1 MSFMVH
7 LEIQRPNRPS
17 LHFDIPAG
25 VYAIGSDKKCQI
37 HLPDDSVDPRHASLS
52 IAPDQWWI
60 EDADSLFGT
69 WVNEKPIQG
78 RQQIEPSQDI
88 NIGPFRLVLTA
99 LASEEAAPELPPAT
113 DESETALSPVTTP
126 TAAWTPG
133 EYHAFKRQLFL
144 ELQNKLDIARLWT
157 PQCDETR
164 LRQKTLQILGQVL
177 AVSGVLVPDNLST
190 ETIIR
195 EICEEAIGWGPIEDF
210 LLAPDVTSVMAN
222 GPDAVYIEKDGK
234 LVLTGQKFINA
245 DSLLAMIGRMI
256 AFTGHRLT
264 PQHPCVSTTLPDG
277 AQLHAI
283 LPPLSPAGPCLTIRK
298 FARPLQTA
306 EALVHAGV
314 LTPEMLDHL
323 RAALQQRKNI
333 IISGGPGSG
342 KTTLLNAL
350 ANELQTE
357 DRILAVE
364 DAAEIQLP
372 GKHVVR
378 LQTQPAGLDHQAG
391 ISAQALLAQAA
402 RMRPDRVLMGE
413 CTGAEA
419 MELLRAMYDGR
430 TAVLTTLQAASPAE
444 ALAKFET
451 LTLISGVSWPAA
463 VIRRQIAAAVHV
475 VVQITRQS
483 DGAHK
488 VASISEP
495 GDVDSSGILLR
506 KVF

>member
-78 RQQIEPSQDI
+78 RQQIDPDQDI
-88 NIGPFRLVLTA
+88 NIGPFRLVLTT
-99 LASEEAAPELPPAT
+99 LAT
-113 DESETALSPVTTP
+113 DATPEPGPVADETETAISPVTTP
-126 TAAWTPG
+126 VAAWTPG
-133 EYHAFKRQLFL
+133 VYHAFKRQLFL

-177 AVSGVLVPDNLST
+177 AVSGVLIPDNLST

-195 EICEEAIGWGPIEDF
+195 EICEEAIGWGPLEDF
-210 LLAPDVTSVMAN
+210 LLAPDVTAIMAN
-222 GPDAVYIEKDGK
+222 GPDAVYIEKNGK

-264 PQHPCVSTTLPDG
+264 PQHPCVNTTLPDG
-277 AQLHAI
+277 SQLHAI
-283 LPPLSPAGPCLTIRK
+283 LPPPSPAGPCLTIRK
-298 FARPLQTA
+298 FAKPLKTA
-306 EALVHAGV
+306 EALAHAGV
-314 LTPEMLDHL
+314 LTPEMLEHL
-323 RAALQQRKNI
+323 RAAVQQRKNI
-333 IISGGPGSG
+333 IISGGPGTG

-350 ANELQTE
+350 ANELQTGE
-357 DRILAVE
+357 RILVIE

-391 ISAQALLAQAA
+391 ISAQALLAQAT
-402 RMRPDRVLMGE
+402 RMRPDRILLGE
-413 CTGAEA
+413 CAGAEA
-419 MELLRAMYDGR
+419 MELLHAMYDGH
-430 TAVLTTLQAASPAE
+430 TAVLTTLQAASPAD

-451 LTLISGVSWPAA
+451 LTLMSGVNWPLA

-483 DGAHK
+483 DGAYK
-488 VASISEP
+488 VAAISEP
-495 GDVDSSGILLR
+495 VDVDASGILLR
-506 KVF
+506 EVF